1 MNTHS
6 IRVLVVT
13 NLFPNKKELYRGI
26 FIHQAVL
33 ELKKMCD
40 LQVIAPLPWFPKFL
54 YKLGF
59 NCLYKDVPSLD
70 QIDGVNV
77 SYPRWFVFPRFFR
90 CLYGFFIFFS
100 VYPQIAKAN
109 KEFKF
114 DVVYAPWVY
123 PDGFAVVLAAKIL
136 RKPVV
141 LRAMGC
147 DVNHYSTFFW
157 RRLMIRWALRNADG
171 IVSVSDALKNRM
183 VELGTVPSKIE
194 VVRNGVNKDLF
205 YAMDKINIR
214 KQLKLGTEVQYILF
228 IGSWEEVKGVEYL
241 LEAFRLLKMAGF
253 DNVKLLMIGKG
264 YLENEIRQKVAQWAL
279 NDSILL
285 IGPVSHKA
293 IPLWMNAADVFCLPS
308 IREGM
313 PNVVLE
319 ALACGVSIV
328 ATSVGGIPEIL
339 VPNDR
344 NILVP
349 ARDSKKLF
357 EAFSRL
363 LKQTEC
369 CNPLNV
375 DNSVLSWHEHARKL
389 FGVFSKIE
397 KKRN

>member
-13 NLFPNKKELYRGI
+13 NLFPNKKESYRGV

-33 ELKKMCD
+33 ELKKMCN
-40 LQVIAPLPWFPKFL
+40 LQVIAPLPWFPSFL
-54 YKLGF
+54 GRLGF
-59 NCLYKDVPSLD
+59 NYLYKDVPFQD

-77 SYPRWFVFPRFFR
+77 SYPKWFVFPKFFR

-100 VYPQIAKAN
+100 VYPQIVKAE

-123 PDGFAVVLAAKIL
+123 PDGFAVVLASKIL
-136 RKPVV
+136 RKPVI
-141 LRAMGC
+141 LHALGC

-157 RRLMIRWALRNADG
+157 RRLMIRWALRNSDG
-171 IVSVSDALKNRM
+171 IVSVSGALKNRM
-183 VELGTVPSKIE
+183 VELGAVSSKIE
-194 VVRNGVNKDLF
+194 VIPNGVNKDHF
-205 YAMDKINIR
+205 HPMDKISIR
-214 KQLKLGTEVQYILF
+214 KQLKLDTAVQYILF

-264 YLENEIRQKVAQWAL
+264 YLENEISQKVDQWAL
-279 NDSILL
+279 NDSIILV
-285 IGPVSHKA
+285 GPVAHEVV
-293 IPLWMNAADVFCLPS
+293 PLWMNAADVFCLPS

-319 ALACGVSIV
+319 ALACGVSVV

-339 VPNDR
+339 VSNDR
-344 NILVP
+344 NVLVP

-369 CNPLNV
+369 CNPLNA
-375 DNSVLSWHEHARKL
+375 DNSVLSWHEHAQKL
-389 FGVFSKIE
+389 FGVFLNQ